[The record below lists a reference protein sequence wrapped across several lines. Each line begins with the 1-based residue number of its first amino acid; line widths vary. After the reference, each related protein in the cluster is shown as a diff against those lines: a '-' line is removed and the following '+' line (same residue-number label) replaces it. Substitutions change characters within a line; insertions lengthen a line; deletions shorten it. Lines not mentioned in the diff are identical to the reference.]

1 MAIVIY
7 PLAIVIHFVVSK
19 MDLQASK
26 LAYLLNFLSLLDLT
40 MAKLDLMVNKL
51 HMTELINFLLMKNL
65 NLVLK
70 LVIAVLNLDC
80 KLDLLVN
87 KLKILIYRK
96 MG

>member
-7 PLAIVIHFVVSK
+7 QLAIVIHFVVSM

-26 LAYLLNFLSLLDLT
+26 LEYLLNFLSLLDLT

-87 KLKILIYRK
+87 KLKILVYRK

>member
-7 PLAIVIHFVVSK
+7 QLAIVIHFVVSM

-51 HMTELINFLLMKNL
+51 HMTEPINFLLMKNL

-87 KLKILIYRK
+87 KLKILVYRK

>member
-7 PLAIVIHFVVSK
+7 QLAIVIHFVVSM

-87 KLKILIYRK
+87 KLKILVYRK

>member
-7 PLAIVIHFVVSK
+7 QLAIVIHFVVSK

-70 LVIAVLNLDC
+70 LVIAVLSLDC

-87 KLKILIYRK
+87 KRKILVYRK

>member
-7 PLAIVIHFVVSK
+7 QLAIVIHFVVSM

-26 LAYLLNFLSLLDLT
+26 LAYLWNFLSLLDLT

-87 KLKILIYRK
+87 KLKILVYRK

>member
-7 PLAIVIHFVVSK
+7 QLVIVIHFVVSK

-87 KLKILIYRK
+87 KLKILVYRK